1 MKAFAGATTFYA
13 IALLSHQQPKSK
25 PFNPPLIFIPKLSVS
40 FPPPYSSSAIRKW
53 ACSHYSRRKAFK
65 VKAKTKTGAEA
76 DKDDEKKLVRVKIL
90 LQQECMFG
98 EQFSVVGTG
107 EGLGSWDPQA
117 AIPMNWSPGHLWTTP
132 LLDIPV
138 GKRIYFKFIL
148 TDKLGEIQ
156 WQPGPDRIFET
167 WETTAT
173 IVVSEDWDSFHPQTI
188 TEEATEDEF
197 DETKAETQDPIG
209 GGTAEVLVPGTDEE
223 GGGEVIS
230 GVPVLV
236 PGLTKAFHADCSVEE
251 DVGNDRNSL
260 VSVMV
265 AGPNAQKEEE
275 EEEEE
280 EEDSSYVED
289 AVDTPTNHRSLVLE
303 EEEEEEEE
311 DSSYVED
318 AVDTPTNHRSLVL
331 EEEEEENSSYFEDA
345 VDTLTN
351 NRSLVHEEAKTSSSA
366 EMSVASEEEA
376 SIATE
381 LIENGDHA
389 ASSELNC
396 NEGEHLNSGNG
407 QSDTSVLQNDFDWGR
422 KALSKL
428 IWSLGLKDQ

>member
-1 MKAFAGATTFYA
+1 
-13 IALLSHQQPKSK
+13 
-25 PFNPPLIFIPKLSVS
+25 
-40 FPPPYSSSAIRKW
+40 
-53 ACSHYSRRKAFK
+53 
-65 VKAKTKTGAEA
+65 
-76 DKDDEKKLVRVKIL
+76 
-90 LQQECMFG
+90 
-98 EQFSVVGTG
+98 
-107 EGLGSWDPQA
+107 LGSWDPQA

-251 DVGNDRNSL
+251 DVGSDRNSL

-265 AGPNAQKEEE
+265 AGPNAQKE
-275 EEEEE
+275 
-280 EEDSSYVED
+280 
-289 AVDTPTNHRSLVLE
+289 E

-396 NEGEHLNSGNG
+396 NEGELLNSGNG

>member
-25 PFNPPLIFIPKLSVS
+25 PFNPRLVFIPKLSVS

-251 DVGNDRNSL
+251 DVGSDRNSL

-265 AGPNAQKEEE
+265 AGPNAQKE
-275 EEEEE
+275 
-280 EEDSSYVED
+280 
-289 AVDTPTNHRSLVLE
+289 E

-396 NEGEHLNSGNG
+396 NEGELLNSGNG

>member
-188 TEEATEDEF
+188 TEEATEAEF

-303 EEEEEEEE
+303 EEEEE
-311 DSSYVED
+311 
-318 AVDTPTNHRSLVL
+318 
-331 EEEEEENSSYFEDA
+331 NSSYFEDA

-381 LIENGDHA
+381 V
-389 ASSELNC
+389 S
-396 NEGEHLNSGNG
+396 
-407 QSDTSVLQNDFDWGR
+407 
-422 KALSKL
+422 
-428 IWSLGLKDQ
+428 

>member
-1 MKAFAGATTFYA
+1 MNAFAGATTFYA
-13 IALLSHQQPKSK
+13 IAPLAQQQPKYK
-25 PFNPPLIFIPKLSVS
+25 PFNPPLIFVPKLLVS
-40 FPPPYSSSAIRKW
+40 PPPYSSSAIRKW
-53 ACSHYSRRKAFK
+53 VCSHYSKSKEFK
-65 VKAKTKTGAEA
+65 VKAKARAEA
-76 DKDDEKKLVRVKIL
+76 DKEDEKKLVRVKIL
-90 LQQECMFG
+90 LHKECMFG

-107 EGLGSWDPQA
+107 ECLGSWDAQA

-148 TDKLGEIQ
+148 TNKLGEIQ

-188 TEEATEDEF
+188 SEEATEGEF
-197 DETKAETQDPIG
+197 AKTMTETLDPIG
-209 GGTAEVLVPGTDEE
+209 DGTAEVLVPGTDEKG

-236 PGLTKAFHADCSVEE
+236 PGLTKAFYADFSVEE
-251 DVGNDRNSL
+251 DVGSDRNSL

-265 AGPNAQKEEE
+265 PEPNAEEE

-280 EEDSSYVED
+280 ENSSYVEDAINMPTNHESLVKEEEEENSSYVDD
-289 AVDTPTNHRSLVLE
+289 AVDTPTNHRSLVDE
-303 EEEEEEEE
+303 EEE
-311 DSSYVED
+311 
-318 AVDTPTNHRSLVL
+318 
-331 EEEEEENSSYFEDA
+331 
-345 VDTLTN
+345 
-351 NRSLVHEEAKTSSSA
+351 TSSSA
-366 EMSVASEEEA
+366 EMSVANEEES

-396 NEGEHLNSGNG
+396 NEEELLNSENGKSGN
-407 QSDTSVLQNDFDWGR
+407 SVLQNDFDWGR

-428 IWSLGLKDQ
+428 IWSLGLKDE